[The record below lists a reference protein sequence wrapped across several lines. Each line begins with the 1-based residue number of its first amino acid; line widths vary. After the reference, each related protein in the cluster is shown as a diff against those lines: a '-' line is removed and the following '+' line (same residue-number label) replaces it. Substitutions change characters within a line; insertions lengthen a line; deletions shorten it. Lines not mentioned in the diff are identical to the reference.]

1 MTNELEDLMC
11 RHPKVAKAAADGA
24 EPAAA
29 SIVLDTEGSAE
40 QILSWLSDPATGV
53 PRYLKQGGSPCWNDS
68 QNRRLRWTATPG
80 MLSRSVGSLT
90 PDVLQSAHQV

>member
-1 MTNELEDLMC
+1 MIKELEDLMC

-53 PRYLKQGGSPCWNDS
+53 PQYLKP
-68 QNRRLRWTATPG
+68 RRIAVLERFAEPTAPMDCHSG
-80 MLSRSVGSLT
+80 NAV
-90 PDVLQSAHQV
+90 A